1 MILRFISS
9 STLKVKAIWFKM
21 LAVVVSVAVAESGSG
36 SGLGLVAVSEPVHLV
51 VSYAMV

>member
-9 STLKVKAIWFKM
+9 SARKVGAIWFKM
-21 LAVVVSVAVAESGSG
+21 LAAVVSVAVAVPGS
-36 SGLGLVAVSEPVHLV
+36 VAVSGSVPLV